1 MNVQEKILREK
12 IDPALTVENLCR
24 LSTRA
29 LKEAVRAESARVL
42 TGGCWNRVVAVSF
55 EGDIPDLVFKIS
67 PSEDDHR
74 LKREYGVLDFFSHQ
88 THMPVPEPLLLDP
101 TGQTIPG
108 SVLVMRRLPGIVLHQ
123 AYGYLGSRDQLSI
136 SDQVGHSV
144 GRLHNKRSKL
154 FGGIELSSHERV
166 AEWKDFWLPRFDTVF
181 EDISQKNLIE
191 VSFLDAIA
199 EQRKGFSNYLEIGGD
214 STLTHYDIW
223 SGNVM
228 VDMHG
233 HSLSERHNDRSG
245 QRFDDRDGVR
255 VSGFLDIPGFWAD
268 YARELSFMEMFGMA
282 DSRFYEVY
290 TSYHQLDEGF
300 EIRKNLYNLK
310 MHLRHITMYPDQRC
324 YRDGAR
330 QCLSYIESH

>member
-12 IDPALTVENLCR
+12 IDPALTVENLSR

-29 LKEAVRAESARVL
+29 LKEEVRAESARVL
-42 TGGCWNRVVAVSF
+42 TGGCWNRVIAVSF
-55 EGDIPDLVFKIS
+55 EGDIPDLVFKIN

-74 LKREYGVLDFFSHQ
+74 LKREYGVLDFFSRQ
-88 THMPVPEPLLLDP
+88 TDMSVPEPLLLDP
-101 TGQTIPG
+101 TGQSIPG
-108 SVLVMRRLPGIVLHQ
+108 SVLVMRKLPGIVLHQ
-123 AYGYLGSRDQLSI
+123 AYGYLGSREQVSI

-144 GRLHNKRSKL
+144 GKLHSERSKL
-154 FGGIELSSHERV
+154 FGGVELPAAKRV
-166 AEWKDFWLPRFDTVF
+166 VEWKDFWLPRFDGVF
-181 EDISQKNLIE
+181 EDISQTNLID
-191 VSFLDAIA
+191 VSFLGAIA
-199 EQRKGFSNYLEIGGD
+199 EQRKRFPIYLEIGD
-214 STLTHYDIW
+214 ESTLTHYDIW

-228 VDMHG
+228 VDMDG
-233 HSLSERHNDRSG
+233 HTAGQSEGSV
-245 QRFDDRDGVR
+245 Q

-282 DSRFYEVY
+282 DSRFYEIY

-310 MHLRHITMYPDQRC
+310 MHLRHITMYPDQRY

-330 QCLSYIESH
+330 QCLSFIESH